1 MFRHAPGGVEKIVSR
16 KKRENRSGRFLNE
29 LFCFAAKIF
38 SFGIFLDDN
47 RSDIIGW

>member
-1 MFRHAPGGVEKIVSR
+1 MTYPQGGREIVSR
-16 KKRENRSGRFLNE
+16 KKKDNRSGRFLNE